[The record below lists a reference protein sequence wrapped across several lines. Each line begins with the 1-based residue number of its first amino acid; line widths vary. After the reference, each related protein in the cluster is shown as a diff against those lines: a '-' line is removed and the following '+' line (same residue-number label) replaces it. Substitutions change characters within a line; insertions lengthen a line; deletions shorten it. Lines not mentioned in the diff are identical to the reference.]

1 MSNDDRP
8 TTTKMPEI
16 QIEDP
21 EPGGAVARVA
31 PQAQQSA
38 PRQQVLQAVDRQQPS
53 VETYSIV
60 RHTPDIGELI
70 GALSKAQGDF
80 TQIERT
86 LKAKIETRREG
97 ARGFEY
103 EYAPLDEILQAV
115 RPALAAHGIA
125 IMQFPFS
132 RSGGNQST
140 AVTVRTMLAHESGQW
155 MTNDLTVSAD
165 GSDPKAIGSAI
176 TYARRYSVMPMLGVA
191 PSYDDDGDAASP
203 SRPQQKPEPPQPGQ
217 RRSAAVENVAT
228 PTGVIKDL
236 AERGSGMLVRLE
248 TGFVCSTLDKTMM
261 DSLRRLA
268 ESRQRVELLTH
279 PSSDPSRYAPVLD
292 EITVLHDEK
301 SAG

>member
-1 MSNDDRP
+1 MSDERP
-8 TTTKMPEI
+8 TTTKIPEL
-16 QIEDP
+16 QIEDA
-21 EPGGAVARVA
+21 ETGGGAVARVVT
-31 PQAQQSA
+31 PQPA
-38 PRQQVLQAVDRQQPS
+38 PRQQVLQAVDQRPS
-53 VETYSIV
+53 VDTYSIV
-60 RHTPDIGELI
+60 RHSPDIGELI

-132 RSGGNQST
+132 RSGGGQST
-140 AVTVRTMLAHESGQW
+140 AVTVRTMIGHESGQW

-191 PSYDDDGDAASP
+191 PSYDDDGDAAS
-203 SRPQQKPEPPQPGQ
+203 SSNRPQKNEAPQPGQ
-217 RRSAAVENVAT
+217 RRSAAEKPAPPA
-228 PTGVIKDL
+228 PTGAIKDL
-236 AERGSGMLVRLE
+236 AERGTGMLVRLE
-248 TGFVCSTLDKTMM
+248 SGFVCSTLDKAMM
-261 DSLRRLA
+261 TSLRRLA

-279 PSSDPSRYAPVLD
+279 PSSDPERYAPVLD
-292 EITVLHDEK
+292 EITVLNNAE
-301 SAG
+301 